1 MQMENQVELI
11 SKSAIIVNELGLHAR
26 SAGKIAEI
34 VKNARS
40 TVWLVKDGETA
51 DAASVIDMLTLACAK
66 GSKIK
71 IKIEDPTDLNILNAI
86 ADLIQQ
92 GFGE

>member
-1 MQMENQVELI
+1 MENQVESI
-11 SKSAIIVNELGLHAR
+11 SKSAVIVNELGLHAR
-26 SAGKIAEI
+26 SASKIAEI
-34 VKNARS
+34 VKKARS
-40 TVWLVKDGETA
+40 NVWLVKDGETA
-51 DAASVIDMLTLACAK
+51 DAASVIDMLSLACAK